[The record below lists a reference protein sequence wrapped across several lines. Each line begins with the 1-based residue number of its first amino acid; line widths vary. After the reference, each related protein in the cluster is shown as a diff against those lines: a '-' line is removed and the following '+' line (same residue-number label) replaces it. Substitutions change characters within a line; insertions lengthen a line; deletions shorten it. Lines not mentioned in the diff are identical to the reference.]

1 MCKTARS
8 SLIAMAFGA
17 LLALPLGASAVT
29 FEDSFDDC
37 NYPKMVDLL
46 LMQRGPELAP
56 LNQSTQAVWQ
66 AVSSDGGLTWD
77 LADFPIVAPGQT
89 AVGGERL
96 VDLELRLLT
105 HST

>member
-46 LMQRGPELAP
+46 LMRPLSMVTLAGGTLTFMGIAP
-56 LNQSTQAVWQ
+56 LGFATVPADMGEVYDILMAHPARFTFNRPLGECQAV
-66 AVSSDGGLTWD
+66 
-77 LADFPIVAPGQT
+77 
-89 AVGGERL
+89 
-96 VDLELRLLT
+96 EL
-105 HST
+105 SY